1 MAPRRGE
8 AKALPVVKA
17 VDHALDV
24 LEALGGDREEH
35 GVTELAK
42 ELGFSKNNVFRLLAT
57 FQERGYVEQ
66 NPKTE
71 NYRLGLK
78 VFEMA
83 QVYLHKSG
91 LVRHA
96 RPVLQD
102 IAARCNESAYISI
115 LRQGEVVYL
124 DLVESGHMVKLIS
137 RVGRRLP
144 SYSTAVGKIQLAY
157 QSEDDLERLFKDRPL
172 ERFTENTVS
181 DFDSLMKEF
190 VECAERGYAIDNQEY
205 EEEVK
210 CVAAPVR
217 DYTRRV
223 VAGVSISGP
232 DFRMSEERIKNELV
246 PLVVE
251 AAKTI
256 SAKLGYQANG

>member
-1 MAPRRGE
+1 MTRPGGD
-8 AKALPVVKA
+8 KGTPVVKA
-17 VDHALDV
+17 VDHAFDV
-24 LEALGGDREEH
+24 LEALGGEREEL

-57 FQERGYVEQ
+57 FQERGYVGQ

-91 LVRHA
+91 LVRNA

-102 IAARCNESAYISI
+102 IVARCNESAYISI
-115 LRQGEVVYL
+115 LAQGEVVYL
-124 DLVESGHMVKLIS
+124 DLVESRQMVKLIP

-144 SYSTAVGKIQLAY
+144 SYCTAAGKIQLAF
-157 QSEDDLERLFKDRPL
+157 QNEDDLERLFKDKAL
-172 ERFTENTVS
+172 KRFTDNTLA
-181 DFDSLMKEF
+181 DYESLLKEF
-190 VECAERGYAIDNQEY
+190 EGCAGKGFALDNQEY
-205 EEEVK
+205 EDEVK

-223 VAGVSISGP
+223 VAGVSVSGP
-232 DFRMSEERIKNELV
+232 TFRLSEERIRDELV

-251 AAKTI
+251 AGKTI
-256 SAKLGYQANG
+256 SSKLGFQEGG

>member
-1 MAPRRGE
+1 MTTRGE
-8 AKALPVVKA
+8 AKSPPIVKA
-17 VDHALDV
+17 VNHAFDV

-115 LRQGEVVYL
+115 FRQKEVVYL
-124 DLVESGHMVKLIS
+124 DLVEGRQMVKLIS
-137 RVGRRLP
+137 RVGSRLP
-144 SYSTAVGKIQLAY
+144 AYCTAAGKIQLAY
-157 QSEDDLERLFKDRPL
+157 QSEDDLERLFKDRSM
-172 ERFTENTVS
+172 EQHTDSTITG
-181 DFDSLMKEF
+181 FDALTKELAG
-190 VECAERGYAIDNQEY
+190 CAERGYAVDNQEY
-205 EEEVK
+205 DEEVK

-223 VAGVSISGP
+223 VAGVSVSGP
-232 DFRMSEERIKNELV
+232 AFRMGEERISQELV
-246 PLVVE
+246 PLVME

-256 SAKLGYQANG
+256 SERLGYHEAG

>member
-1 MAPRRGE
+1 MAARGE
-8 AKALPVVKA
+8 GKSPPVVKA
-17 VDHALDV
+17 VDHAFDV
-24 LEALGGDREEH
+24 LEALGGDREEL

-96 RPVLQD
+96 RPVLRD
-102 IAARCNESAYISI
+102 VVARCNESAYISI
-115 LRQGEVVYL
+115 LSQGEVVYL
-124 DLVESGHMVKLIS
+124 DLIESRQMVKLIS

-144 SYSTAVGKIQLAY
+144 SCCTATGKIQLAY

-172 ERFTENTVS
+172 KRYTPNTVA
-181 DFDSLMKEF
+181 DFETLLKELAL
-190 VECAERGYAIDNQEY
+190 CAERGYAIDNQEY

-223 VAGVSISGP
+223 VAGISISGP
-232 DFRMSEERIKNELV
+232 AFRMTDERINEELV

-256 SAKLGYQANG
+256 SEKLGYQNGG

>member
-8 AKALPVVKA
+8 TKSLPVVKA

-66 NPKTE
+66 NLKTE

-78 VFEMA
+78 VFEMS

-96 RPVLQD
+96 RPLLW
-102 IAARCNESAYISI
+102 R
-115 LRQGEVVYL
+115 
-124 DLVESGHMVKLIS
+124 
-137 RVGRRLP
+137 
-144 SYSTAVGKIQLAY
+144 
-157 QSEDDLERLFKDRPL
+157 
-172 ERFTENTVS
+172 
-181 DFDSLMKEF
+181 
-190 VECAERGYAIDNQEY
+190 
-205 EEEVK
+205 
-210 CVAAPVR
+210 
-217 DYTRRV
+217 
-223 VAGVSISGP
+223 
-232 DFRMSEERIKNELV
+232 
-246 PLVVE
+246 
-251 AAKTI
+251 
-256 SAKLGYQANG
+256 

>member
-1 MAPRRGE
+1 M
-8 AKALPVVKA
+8 
-17 VDHALDV
+17 
-24 LEALGGDREEH
+24 
-35 GVTELAK
+35 AK

-96 RPVLQD
+96 RPVLLD
-102 IAARCNESAYISI
+102 MVSKCNESAYISI
-115 LRQGEVVYL
+115 LSQGEVVYL
-124 DLVESGHMVKLIS
+124 DLVEGRQVVKLIA

-144 SYSTAVGKIQLAY
+144 SYCTAAGKIQLAY

-172 ERFTENTVS
+172 ERHTPTTVA
-181 DFDSLMKEF
+181 DFGSLLE
-190 VECAERGYAIDNQEY
+190 ELASCAERGYAIDNQEY
-205 EEEVK
+205 EDEVK

-223 VAGVSISGP
+223 VAGVSIAGP
-232 DFRMSEERIKNELV
+232 SYRMDDVRIREELV
-246 PLVVE
+246 PLSVRAAE
-251 AAKTI
+251 AI
-256 SAKLGYQANG
+256 SGKLGYHEPS